1 MTGKRDND
9 NRPPAA
15 RGSKREAARQRA
27 EALRKEA
34 EARALAERRRERFI
48 RAGVSVAVLVVV
60 AVIVIALVNRGSDGP
75 EGTGAIPSGTVE
87 GGTGVAAGEES
98 APVTVDYWFDFQCPF
113 CGEFEA
119 ENGPVLEEL
128 VAAGTA
134 RVVYHPAAFLGD
146 ESDRAS
152 NAFGCAIDAGR
163 PVEFLTELFANQP
176 PERSG
181 GYTTDDLLA
190 AGRAVGLDDAVF
202 ESCVRDGTY
211 ADWGRHVLD
220 AFRDEGLE
228 ATPSVLLNGE
238 PLENP
243 AALSADEFRAAVEGA
258 VTTS

>member
-1 MTGKRDND
+1 MASRRDND
-9 NRPPAA
+9 DRPPA
-15 RGSKREAARQRA
+15 RGSKREAARERA
-27 EALRKEA
+27 AALRKEA
-34 EARALAERRRERFI
+34 EARALAERRRERFL
-48 RAGVSVAVLVVV
+48 RAGISVGVLVVI
-60 AVIVIALVNRGSDGP
+60 AVIAIVLLNRSSDGP
-75 EGTGAIPSGTVE
+75 EGTGAIPSGTVDD
-87 GGTGVAAGEES
+87 GTGVAVGEAS
-98 APVTVDYWFDFQCPF
+98 APVTIDYWFDFQCPF
-113 CGEFEA
+113 CGQFEA

-128 VAAGTA
+128 VADGTA
-134 RVVYHPAAFLGD
+134 QVVYHPAAFLGD

-163 PVEFLTELFANQP
+163 PVEYLTELFANQP

-190 AGRAVGLDDAVF
+190 AGGAVGLDDAVF

-238 PLENP
+238 ALDNP
-243 AALSADEFRAAVEGA
+243 GGLSADDFRAAVEGA

>member
-1 MTGKRDND
+1 MASDHD
-9 NRPPAA
+9 DRPPARASKKEQA
-15 RGSKREAARQRA
+15 RLKAA
-27 EALRKEA
+27 ALRKEA

-48 RAGVSVAVLVVV
+48 RAGVSVAVMVVV
-60 AVIVIALVNRGSDGP
+60 AVIVNRGSDGP

-87 GGTGVAAGEES
+87 GGTGVAVGETD

-119 ENGPVLEEL
+119 TNGPVLEEL
-128 VAAGTA
+128 VADGTA

-163 PVEFLTELFANQP
+163 PVEYLTELFANQP
-176 PERSG
+176 PERTG

-190 AGRAVGLDDAVF
+190 AGQAVGLDDAGF

-243 AALSADEFRAAVEGA
+243 AALSADEFRSAVEGA

>member
-1 MTGKRDND
+1 MASKKEQ
-9 NRPPAA
+9 A
-15 RGSKREAARQRA
+15 RARA
-27 EALRKEA
+27 EAMRKEA
-34 EARALAERRRERFI
+34 EARALAERRRERYL
-48 RAGVSVAVLVVV
+48 RAGISVGVLVVV
-60 AVIVIALVNRGSDGP
+60 AVIAIVLVNRSSDEP

-87 GGTGVAAGEES
+87 GGTGVAAGEAS
-98 APVTVDYWFDFQCPF
+98 APVTIDYWFDFQCPF

-119 ENGPVLEEL
+119 QNGPVLEEL
-128 VAAGTA
+128 VADGTA
-134 RVVYHPAAFLGD
+134 QVVYHPAAFLGE

-176 PERSG
+176 AERTG

-190 AGRAVGLDDAVF
+190 SGEAVGLDDAVF

-243 AALSADEFRAAVEGA
+243 AAMSADEFRAAVETA

>member
-1 MTGKRDND
+1 M
-9 NRPPAA
+9 
-15 RGSKREAARQRA
+15 
-27 EALRKEA
+27 RKEA
-34 EARALAERRRERFI
+34 EARALAERRRERFL
-48 RAGVSVAVLVVV
+48 RAGISAGILVVV
-60 AVIVIALVNRGSDGP
+60 AVIAIVLVNRSSDGP
-75 EGTGAIPSGTVE
+75 EGTGAIPSGTVD
-87 GGTGVAAGEES
+87 GGTGVAVGEAE
-98 APVTVDYWFDFQCPF
+98 APVTIDYWFDFQCPF

-128 VAAGTA
+128 TAAGTA
-134 RVVYHPAAFLGD
+134 RVVYHPAAFLGE

-163 PVEFLTELFANQP
+163 PVEYLTELFANQP
-176 PERSG
+176 EERTG

-190 AGRAVGLDDAVF
+190 AGEAAGLDDAVF

-220 AFRDEGLE
+220 VFRDEGLE

-238 PLENP
+238 PLDNP
-243 AALSADEFRAAVEGA
+243 AAMSSDEFRAAVDAA